1 MLDWFLPNKYIAK
14 KKKMYVFQ
22 EMKWE
27 CLPQIHYQPVF
38 SMYGT
43 KLYYN
48 VLFLGKYIQKFKMA

>member
-1 MLDWFLPNKYIAK
+1 
-14 KKKMYVFQ
+14 MYVFQ